1 MATEDNADVEALNQ
15 GLNTPTDEDD
25 NPPGYGES
33 DEPEDAPEELEAE
46 PSEEEEEAEPAPIK
60 ATQEEEEEDPKP
72 LTRGQ
77 QRIQSLANEKKL
89 AEDRAKLLELR
100 LQQLET
106 ERQQQATQNRPQ
118 EEENLSD
125 LEKWQRQAD
134 ATIRQVQFQN
144 LDMQDKSEFLTQV
157 SKNPGEAAYIE
168 RVEQTLVQARQAG
181 FNPKR
186 EDVLIRL
193 MGLDARSKVKE
204 APAVKRDAAQ
214 RITAAKGKPLAAKSN
229 VAATKTESTEFDR
242 LKDIIL

>member
-1 MATEDNADVEALNQ
+1 MSVDNEVDADALNQ
-15 GLNTPTDEDD
+15 GLNTPVDEDD

-33 DEPEDAPEELEAE
+33 DEPEETPEEPAE
-46 PSEEEEEAEPAPIK
+46 TEPAEEEAEPETK
-60 ATQEEEEEDPKP
+60 VKQEEEEEDEPKP

-89 AEDRAKLLELR
+89 AEQRAQLLETR
-100 LQQLET
+100 LKQLET
-106 ERQQQATQNRPQ
+106 ERQQIQQQQRPQ
-118 EEENLSD
+118 EDENLTD

-144 LDMQDKSEFLTQV
+144 LDMQDKSDFLMQV
-157 SKNPGEAAYIE
+157 SKNPSEAAYIE
-168 RVEQTLVQARQAG
+168 RVEQTLVEARNAG

-193 MGLDARSKVKE
+193 MGLDARSKVKQ

-214 RITAAKGKPLAAKSN
+214 RVSAAKGKPLAGKSN
-229 VAATKTESTEFDR
+229 VAATKAESTEFDR
-242 LKDIIL
+242 LKGVIL

>member
-1 MATEDNADVEALNQ
+1 MATENDVDAETLNQ
-15 GLNTPTDEDD
+15 GLNTPEYEDD
-25 NPPGYGES
+25 NPPGYGS
-33 DEPEDAPEELEAE
+33 DEPEDAPEEVEESEAVEATEEDE
-46 PSEEEEEAEPAPIK
+46 PVEAKKTEHEEDEEE
-60 ATQEEEEEDPKP
+60 PKP

-89 AEDRAKLLELR
+89 AEQRAALLEK
-100 LQQLET
+100 QLEL
-106 ERQQQATQNRPQ
+106 ERQQRQHVQPRPQ

-144 LDMQDKSEFLTQV
+144 ADMSDKSEFLMQV
-157 SKNPGEAAYIE
+157 SKNTAEAAYIE
-168 RVEQTLVQARQAG
+168 RVEQALTEARQSG
-181 FNPKR
+181 FNPRR

-193 MGLDARSKVKE
+193 MGLDARTKAKA
-204 APAVKRDAAQ
+204 APTVKREAAQ
-214 RITAAKGKPLAAKSN
+214 RITAAKGKPLAGKSN